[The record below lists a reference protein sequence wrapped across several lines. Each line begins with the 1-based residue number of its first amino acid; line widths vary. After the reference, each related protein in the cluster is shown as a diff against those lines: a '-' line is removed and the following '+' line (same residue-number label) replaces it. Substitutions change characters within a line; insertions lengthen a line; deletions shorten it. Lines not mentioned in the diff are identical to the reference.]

1 MTETAA
7 PLETIEQVVHIDATP
22 ETVWSFWT
30 EPARLCEWWGV
41 EADVVAETGGVFRV
55 VMDGGPVML
64 GEFLELEPP
73 RRLLFSFGWE
83 GGAPGGPLPPGSS
96 RVEVVL
102 DGQAGGTL
110 LTLRHEL
117 PVTHAVDH
125 AKGWEFFVGER
136 LVELTRSTAR

>member
-1 MTETAA
+1 MTETTA
-7 PLETIEQVVHIDATP
+7 PLETIEQVVRIDAAP

-30 EPARLCEWWGV
+30 EPTRLCEWWGV
-41 EADVVAETGGVFRV
+41 EADAVAETGGVFRV

-102 DGQAGGTL
+102 VGQDGGTL

-117 PVTHAVDH
+117 PATHAVDH
-125 AKGWEFFVGER
+125 AKGWEFYIGER
-136 LVELTRSTAR
+136 LVELARSTAR